1 MADNSTTN
9 VFWWLLGHFWGPLA
23 IKEDIFGLF
32 GPFLVFRELKSE
44 QKQPFYASLKSNS
57 TILDPIM
64 SQCGLEMHKLLS
76 KYIWIWLQI
85 GVKWLFLVWFEVSK
99 DPKRPNLSSFIA
111 RDPQNFP
118 SSHKKIFLGGINS
131 IYKSVGSIST
141 VLAVPANL
149 AQYESVQRWFIPSGW
164 ANLSFSKAEVTAT
177 EV

>member
-1 MADNSTTN
+1 MTVYLAQVSAIVEFLDTYTYYSKPN
-9 VFWWLLGHFWGPLA
+9 VCRHLNGWQLHNKCFLMTAGAFLRTSGNKGRHFWS
-23 IKEDIFGLF
+23 FWT
-32 GPFLVFRELKSE
+32 FLVFRELKSE

-111 RDPQNFP
+111 RNPQNFP
-118 SSHKKIFLGGINS
+118 SSHKK
-131 IYKSVGSIST
+131 KSFRG
-141 VLAVPANL
+141 A
-149 AQYESVQRWFIPSGW
+149 
-164 ANLSFSKAEVTAT
+164 
-177 EV
+177 